1 VVDLKTILIGS
12 VESSK
17 IVLEEM
23 IAQHFPP
30 EMVFSLDEQYSAEVS
45 GYFPI
50 HEIAEKNNIPC
61 RKFKK
66 INDLE
71 HTNTIVELKPDY
83 IFVIG
88 LSQLVS
94 KKLIQSAKLGTIGF
108 HPTPLPKYRGRAAVV
123 WQILLG
129 VRKTKCSLFLIDEG
143 MDSGDII
150 GQEEYLIE
158 PDDYALDVTE
168 KVGEALR
175 RLLRCVLPQVKN
187 GTLNPVKQNEEDA
200 TYLLKRIPEDGQINW
215 NDPVEKIHTLIRAT
229 SKPYPGA
236 FANYDGDHKV
246 IFWRADVIENKKYT
260 GIPGQIAYVEKDS
273 INIVCGD
280 GLLRLYE
287 YDNIDNVKIITGHK
301 FK

>member
-23 IAQHFPP
+23 IAQHFYP

-61 RKFKK
+61 RKFRK

-71 HTNTIVELKPDY
+71 HINTIVELKPDY

-143 MDSGDII
+143 MDSGDIL
-150 GQEEYLIE
+150 GQEEYVIE
-158 PDDYALDVTE
+158 RDDYALDVTE
-168 KVGEALR
+168 KIGEALR
-175 RLLRCVLPQVKN
+175 SLLRRVLPQVMT

-236 FANYDGDHKV
+236 FANYDRDHKV